1 MQRRL
6 RVNRSTHKL
15 ETIHESDQE
24 SSESTTLTPWNDN
37 RTINKSTLKQI
48 TTFTVDQF
56 LCLTEEN
63 FYELSCTLE
72 YLEFC
77 EAKLSADLCSLN
89 KRAQKCLKK
98 VGSQRSNLNTGTK

>member
-24 SSESTTLTPWNDN
+24 SSESTFTPWNDN
-37 RTINKSTLKQI
+37 KTINKSTLNQI

-77 EAKLSADLCSLN
+77 EAKLSTNLTSLY
-89 KRAQKCLKK
+89 KRTEKCLKK
-98 VGSQRSNLNTGTK
+98 LKQFDLQHSKTGTQ

>member
-24 SSESTTLTPWNDN
+24 SSESTFTPWNDN
-37 RTINKSTLKQI
+37 RTINKSTLNQI

-56 LCLTEEN
+56 LCLSEEN

-98 VGSQRSNLNTGTK
+98 VGSQRSNLKTGVK